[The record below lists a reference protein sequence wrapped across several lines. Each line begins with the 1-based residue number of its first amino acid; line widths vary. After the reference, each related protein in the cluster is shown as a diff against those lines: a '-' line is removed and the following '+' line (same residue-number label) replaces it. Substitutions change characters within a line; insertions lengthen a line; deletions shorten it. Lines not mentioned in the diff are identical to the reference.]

1 MGVFFHGLC
10 RCAAP
15 AWRSGK
21 GLASGVRLQSE
32 TIRKPKFELMSHI
45 DDRII
50 ELVRTALDLEYCGEH
65 LYRHWAEQTQNAS
78 GKAMFLR
85 LAETEKGHVEET
97 HALFV
102 SILGEEEWQRLSA
115 RESGCT
121 HPSGIVAD
129 LEAAVAQ
136 RGHAVVADDT
146 QALRLAMELE
156 RRAIHVFKEMAK
168 HTTDPGVL
176 DLIGKIIR
184 EECFHYDS
192 LQAQLDSV
200 LNVGIWLDGPEFRMD
215 AKF

>member
-1 MGVFFHGLC
+1 
-10 RCAAP
+10 
-15 AWRSGK
+15 
-21 GLASGVRLQSE
+21 
-32 TIRKPKFELMSHI
+32 MSHI

-50 ELVRTALDLEYCGEH
+50 DLVRTALDLEYYGEN
-65 LYRHWAEQTQNAS
+65 LYRHWAEQTQNAG

-97 HALFV
+97 RELFV

-115 RESGCT
+115 REAALV
-121 HPSGIVAD
+121 HPSKIIAE

-156 RRAIHVFKEMAK
+156 RRAIHVFKEMAE
-168 HTTDPGVL
+168 HTTDPAML
-176 DLIGKIIR
+176 DLIGKIVQ

-200 LNVGIWLDGPEFRMD
+200 LNVGLWLDAPEFRMD
-215 AKF
+215 GKY